1 MVLDFL
7 SASLSSLS
15 SYSIYAPLALRLVVG
30 FLYAFHG
37 YPEVFGHK
45 PSGGEKFMTSLGI
58 PAPAFFA
65 LATGIFELAG
75 GLALMAGL
83 FTRVFAALLFVH
95 MAAVVFLSIFRLKK
109 PYSIGYEL
117 DMLLLASLFAVATIG
132 GGSLS
137 VDALL
142 A

>member
-1 MVLDFL
+1 MPLDFL
-7 SASLSSLS
+7 SASLSP
-15 SYSIYAPLALRLVVG
+15 YITYAPLALRLVVG

-37 YPEVFGHK
+37 YPEVFGAK
-45 PSGGEKFMTSLGI
+45 PSGGAKFMESIGI
-58 PAPAFFA
+58 PSPAFFA
-65 LATGIFELAG
+65 LATGIFELVG
-75 GLALMAGL
+75 GVALALGL
-83 FTRVFAALLFVH
+83 LTRLFAVLFFVH
-95 MAAVVFLSIFRLKK
+95 MSALVFLSIFRLKK

-117 DMLLLASLFAVATIG
+117 DVLILASLFAVATIG